1 MRFACQCPE
10 FFFSYTRNIAN
21 YIGSKMA
28 THLFEYTTVE
38 PHEFL
43 NSIQSCLKISFHLFP
58 DLIGRIYIDK
68 LFNKTSMDD
77 MRSLV
82 NHLKQAF
89 EQLLN
94 ENNWLDAKTK
104 EQAISKLKAIAV
116 NIASPDFTFID
127 NKLEIYSNDVRLL
140 NIN

>member
-1 MRFACQCPE
+1 
-10 FFFSYTRNIAN
+10 
-21 YIGSKMA
+21 
-28 THLFEYTTVE
+28 
-38 PHEFL
+38 
-43 NSIQSCLKISFHLFP
+43 
-58 DLIGRIYIDK
+58 
-68 LFNKTSMDD
+68 MDD